1 MNPHAAFRF
10 WGVVGFAAAVAM
22 TLSGCGAMHTAVKKR
37 NLDVQTRMSE
47 TVFLEPVKATDR
59 LIYVSLRNTSDKQLE
74 IKQRIF
80 GALQQNGYK
89 ISDDP
94 DKARFMLQANILQCG
109 KSDLRA
115 ATDAY
120 RAGYA
125 GAAVGVTAARAAGS
139 QRGSTYAGA
148 GLLGA
153 AAGVVGDALVD
164 DTLYSMITDVEI
176 RERPR
181 AGEVVTQSQDTNAK
195 QGTST
200 RLRQSASGGQANW
213 KTYRTRIVSTANKA
227 NLEFAEALPELEKG
241 LIRSI
246 SGVFV
251 E

>member
-1 MNPHAAFRF
+1 MKPHGVFRS
-10 WGVVGFAAAVAM
+10 WGLVVLAAAIAL

-47 TVFLEPVKATDR
+47 TVFLEPVKRTDR
-59 LIYVSLRNTSDKQLE
+59 VIYVSLRNTSDKQLE
-74 IKQRIF
+74 VKQRIL
-80 GALQQNGYK
+80 GALQENGYK
-89 ISDDP
+89 ITDDP
-94 DKARFMLQANILQCG
+94 DRAKFLLQANILQCG

-125 GAAVGVTAARAAGS
+125 GAAVGVVAARAAGA

-164 DTLYSMITDVEI
+164 DVLFSMITDVEI

-181 AGEVVTQSQDTNAK
+181 TGEVVTQSQDTDAK

-200 RLRQSASGGQANW
+200 RMRQSTGKGQVNW

-227 NLEFAEALPELEKG
+227 NLDFAEALPELEKG